1 MRLGSHLF
9 WSVASLAVPYTASA
23 APRYSLTF
31 IDPGSTAWGAR
42 PVSINDR
49 GEVTGYIDRDPTGSP
64 DVPDRPFVWS
74 GPGTLRELPVPPG
87 TISNVMGHAIN
98 NRGEVMAA
106 IGNDVVI
113 WSPDGSSRTIPPPA
127 GQSWVGPRDFNDAGT
142 LVSEM
147 RQEGVASSTVRRRA
161 DGTLDVTQ
169 SRFRPGFLSD
179 VMNASGAVA
188 GMRWDDT
195 QRPVVWDADGTL
207 RTLPTARGGGEA
219 MAIND
224 VGLVAGTYG
233 YEGNSSDVIATA
245 VWRPDGEFVAV
256 PLVPGVDVD
265 SQRPYGINNLGQ
277 VVGYTNLTNHANDAF
292 YWSEADGV
300 HDLQALL
307 DASGAGWNLQWA
319 VDINEAGQILA
330 VGAIPGRTS
339 FQGVVLTP
347 VPEPGAVAGVMLLC
361 GAVMGR
367 RFRGR

>member
-1 MRLGSHLF
+1 MHVGSRLL
-9 WSVASLAVPYTASA
+9 WSVASLAVPFTADA

-74 GPGTLRELPVPPG
+74 GPGTLRELAVPAG
-87 TISNVMGHAIN
+87 TVDNVMGHAIN
-98 NRGEVMAA
+98 NRGEVLGN
-106 IGNDVVI
+106 IGNNVLI
-113 WSPDGSSRTIPPPA
+113 WAPDGSSRTIAPPA

-142 LVSEM
+142 LVSETW
-147 RQEGVASSTVRRRA
+147 QEGVASSTVRRRA

-169 SRFRPGFLSD
+169 SGFRPGFLSD

-188 GMRWDDT
+188 GLTWTDIP
-195 QRPVVWDADGTL
+195 RPVVWDADGTL
-207 RTLPTARGGGEA
+207 RILSTPRGGGEA

-224 VGLVAGTYG
+224 AGLVAGTYG
-233 YEGNSSDVIATA
+233 FEGNSSEVIASA
-245 VWRPDGEFVAV
+245 VWRPNGEFVAI

-265 SQRPYGINNLGQ
+265 SQRPYGVNNLGQ
-277 VVGYTNLTNHANDAF
+277 VVGYTNLTNHDNDAY

-307 DASGAGWNLQWA
+307 DASGADWNLQWA

-330 VGAIPGRTS
+330 VGAIRGRTG
-339 FQGVVLTP
+339 FQGVLLTP
-347 VPEPGAVAGVMLLC
+347 VPEPTMGAGVMLLC
-361 GAVMGR
+361 GAVISR